1 MGAVK
6 HQCQVLP
13 EELGPYLLGQL
24 DPEEELRIAALVA
37 ECPSCTAEV
46 HSLRPVVAAL
56 ALTSS
61 SAEPTQSVTPTPPP
75 PPPGLEGVLST
86 VRRERAQRRGTS
98 WRVTAAAAVVA
109 LVVGIG
115 GTVAVLR
122 DSSDDGRSYALAGQG
137 TAHGSAVCWERDWGT
152 AISLRVAGLEPGE
165 PYGAWM
171 EDRSGDRVPAG
182 TFTATSDGTMR
193 MDLSARIS
201 LGDAAAFGVTLI
213 DGDDVLRYDFL

>member
-1 MGAVK
+1 MK

-24 DPEEELRIAALVA
+24 DPQEEQRIAALVS

-61 SAEPTQSVTPTPPP
+61 AADLTQPVTPTPPP
-75 PPPGLEGVLST
+75 PAGLDGVLSI
-86 VRRERAQRRGTS
+86 VRRERAQRSGRS
-98 WRVTAAAAVVA
+98 WRVAAAAAVLA
-109 LVVGIG
+109 LIVGIG

-122 DSSDDGRSYALAGQG
+122 DGSEDGHRYTLVGQG
-137 TAHGSAVCWERDWGT
+137 TARGSAECWERDWGT
-152 AISLRVAGLEPGE
+152 AISLEVAGLQPGR

-171 EDRSGDRVPAG
+171 EDETGDRVPAG
-182 TFTATSDGTMR
+182 TFTAASDGTMR
-193 MDLSARIS
+193 LDLSARMAID
-201 LGDAAAFGVTLI
+201 DAAAFGVTQI

>member
-1 MGAVK
+1 MK
-6 HQCQVLP
+6 HHCQVLP

-24 DPEEELRIAALVA
+24 DPREEQRIAALVA

-61 SAEPTQSVTPTPPP
+61 ATDPTRSVTPTPPP
-75 PPPGLEGVLST
+75 PPPGLDGVLST
-86 VRRERAQRRGTS
+86 VRRERAQHRGTS
-98 WRVTAAAAVVA
+98 WRVTAAAAVLA

-115 GTVAVLR
+115 GTVAVFR
-122 DSSDDGRSYALAGQG
+122 DGSEDGHRYALAGQG
-137 TAHGSAVCWERDWGT
+137 TARGSAECWERDWGT
-152 AISLRVAGLEPGE
+152 AISLKVAGLEPGK

-193 MDLSARIS
+193 MDLSARMA
-201 LGDAAAFGVTLI
+201 LGDAAAVGVTLV
-213 DGDDVLRYDFL
+213 DGADVLRYDFL